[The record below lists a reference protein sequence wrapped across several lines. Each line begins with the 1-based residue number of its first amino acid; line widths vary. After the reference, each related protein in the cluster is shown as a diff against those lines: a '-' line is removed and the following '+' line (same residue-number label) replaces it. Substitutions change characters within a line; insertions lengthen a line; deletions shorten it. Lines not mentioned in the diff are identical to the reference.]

1 MQSQRLINRRLDN
14 KSRVNGDVYARFCE
28 NLGLKCPGLLDN
40 NPWKTACLHNSK
52 GRLIKAF
59 KLHRYSCSL
68 NAFFC
73 ERARKARLHR
83 KLEIAWK
90 NGYAFIF

>member
-40 NPWKTACLHNSK
+40 SK
-52 GRLIKAF
+52 
-59 KLHRYSCSL
+59 
-68 NAFFC
+68 
-73 ERARKARLHR
+73 
-83 KLEIAWK
+83 
-90 NGYAFIF
+90 